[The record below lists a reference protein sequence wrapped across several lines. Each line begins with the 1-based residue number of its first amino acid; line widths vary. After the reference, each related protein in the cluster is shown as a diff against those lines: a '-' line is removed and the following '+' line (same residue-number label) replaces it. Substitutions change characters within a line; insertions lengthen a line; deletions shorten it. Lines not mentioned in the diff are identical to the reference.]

1 MGFLDFLK
9 KQPSVDDLKSR
20 GDVEGLIKLL
30 LAPDGKHAMDAAK
43 ALAEMGGEPGAKALV
58 QAVLHPHPNVKM
70 AGALFMGLISD
81 PRALPFVVTM
91 IQTRSLPSP
100 VRSMAISSAGN
111 IGKADALD
119 PLLWVLENEGDR
131 DLRVAAAYAVGRLG
145 VRTDRSSTVL
155 LKGCEQGPFEAR
167 HAAVV
172 ALAQTKDP
180 RALLHV
186 KKLLDEETDP
196 AGRVE
201 LIRGLADL
209 GGTESLAIL
218 AALKSAGKDAE
229 LSTELDAA
237 IARCH

>member
-1 MGFLDFLK
+1 MGFFDLFR
-9 KQPSVDDLKSR
+9 KQPSVDALKSR
-20 GDVEGLIKLL
+20 GDVDGLIKLL

-70 AGALFMGLISD
+70 AGALFMGLICD
-81 PRALPFVVTM
+81 ARALPFVVTM
-91 IQTRSLPSP
+91 IKTRSLPSP
-100 VRSMAISSAGN
+100 VRSMAMSSAGN
-111 IGKADALD
+111 IGKPDALD

-145 VRTDRSSTVL
+145 VRTDRSSMVL
-155 LKGCEQGPFEAR
+155 LKGCEGGPFEAR

-180 RALLHV
+180 RALIHIR
-186 KKLLDEETDP
+186 KLLEEETDP
-196 AGRVE
+196 GARVE

-209 GGTESLAIL
+209 GGTESMAMLV
-218 AALKSAGKDAE
+218 ALKSAGKDPD
-229 LSTELDAA
+229 LGTELDAA